1 MSAPDGVVEATSVLH
16 WPARAAE
23 ATGLGLGAAV
33 VGATALFITPVLVA
47 ALAVDGPT
55 PLFWTILIADLTLL
69 FLFALATGRRPAL
82 FVGVLVLWFS
92 VQRLAVALAA
102 PHVEADTVRLLVT
115 YKEGFYFILIASA
128 ALTFGRRLRE
138 GSPAPTPLMPADV
151 LALALLVLLGVA
163 FLVSS
168 SDLSP
173 KLTYG
178 RRLAA
183 PLLLY
188 LGGRLLVPDR
198 GQLMAALRLLV
209 AVGLAVAAFGLVERF
224 VLGTGFWR
232 HTVDALT
239 FYGKL
244 AEGGLLPSDWVRS
257 FQGVPEGIFS
267 AFPVGVPVRRLVS
280 TFLEPTTLGAFLA
293 FVLLLVL
300 FVPGL
305 VAEKRGALWY
315 GASLTLAVAIAAT
328 VSRGAM
334 EIALIGG
341 AGVVV
346 AGFWQRNRLPPLRE
360 CALLAAIGVFLLAS
374 LLVTSLSFSQ
384 FPDRRAQIQDV
395 LSVGVISGFP
405 GYKAPPPDPNAI
417 DVGVRTHVNG
427 LSSGIEKML
436 QEPLGTGLGAAGG
449 WSQAPEV
456 GSESAVGTVAAQL
469 GVLGLGLWA
478 VFHLVLV
485 ASLAVC
491 GLRERWA
498 GDGVN
503 AALLLTLSAALGGLT
518 FTAIFSES
526 ASGLLGNAMYF
537 LFAGWALAA
546 LVPAG
551 RGRAFGEN
559 GEPG

>member
-1 MSAPDGVVEATSVLH
+1 MSAPARVVEATSVLR

-33 VGATALFITPVLVA
+33 VGTTALFVAPVLVA
-47 ALAVDGPT
+47 ALAVGGPT
-55 PLFWTILIADLTLL
+55 PVLWAILIADLIFL

-82 FVGVLVLWFS
+82 FAGVLVLWFA
-92 VQRLAVALAA
+92 VQRLAVALVA

-128 ALTFGRRLRE
+128 AVTFGRRLRE
-138 GSPAPTPLMPADV
+138 GSPAPTPLMLADV

-224 VLGTGFWR
+224 LLGTGFWR

-305 VAEKRGALWY
+305 VTEKRGALWY
-315 GASLTLAVAIAAT
+315 GASLTLAVAVAAT

-334 EIALIGG
+334 EIVLIGG

-346 AGFWQRNRLPPLRE
+346 AGFWKRKRLSPLRE
-360 CALLAAIGVFLLAS
+360 GALLAAIGALLLAS

-384 FPDRRAQIQDV
+384 FPNRRAQIQDV

-436 QEPLGTGLGAAGG
+436 QEPLGVGLGAAGG

-485 ASLAVC
+485 VSLAAY
-491 GLRERWA
+491 GLRERRA

-503 AALLLTLSAALGGLT
+503 AALLLTLAAALGGLT

-537 LFAGWALAA
+537 LFAGWGLAA
-546 LVPAG
+546 LAPAG
-551 RGRAFGEN
+551 RGRAFGER
-559 GEPG
+559 GR